1 MTREYSLSGGKGRR
15 QFSPSRRRGRRPL
28 RPAAPLIGGARWPAR
43 ALSPPSPGR
52 SGSRSR
58 AEARA
63 GGMEPSRAPVLRRLL
78 PPLLLLLLPL
88 YPRARAK
95 YVRGNLSSKEVST
108 PNHLLVFPGRRDPRG
123 DNAAPPPAPLPGP
136 GREGREPGPGRRLC
150 VGGCVVAVEASLG
163 GEGR

>member
-1 MTREYSLSGGKGRR
+1 
-15 QFSPSRRRGRRPL
+15 
-28 RPAAPLIGGARWPAR
+28 
-43 ALSPPSPGR
+43 
-52 SGSRSR
+52 
-58 AEARA
+58 
-63 GGMEPSRAPVLRRLL
+63 MEPSRAPVLRRLL

-136 GREGREPGPGRRLC
+136 GREGWEPGPGRRLC